1 MTIHSL
7 SPKHTW
13 ISHTK
18 PSSTF
23 LKQHIVPDHQL
34 LHKIKRNGKL
44 KRKDKKGYLIRQP
57 QSAETA
63 LDPKEDCEK
72 RRSDDE
78 GPCDG
83 SICCEHITKHLNII
97 KTNQKGKN
105 FDTKETK
112 GVWKMNTPDDYL
124 ARERELTHWNQMGLR
139 SSSQWSRKQR
149 TLLQSFSGFSFFRG
163 LLFAVRIASC
173 LSFSTVWYILNQI
186 ILII

>member
-1 MTIHSL
+1 MPNH
-7 SPKHTW
+7 H
-13 ISHTK
+13 
-18 PSSTF
+18 F
-23 LKQHIVPDHQL
+23 
-34 LHKIKRNGKL
+34 LHKNKKERKIKK
-44 KRKDKKGYLIRQP
+44 KRKKGRHLIRQP

-112 GVWKMNTPDDYL
+112 GV
-124 ARERELTHWNQMGLR
+124 
-139 SSSQWSRKQR
+139 
-149 TLLQSFSGFSFFRG
+149 
-163 LLFAVRIASC
+163 
-173 LSFSTVWYILNQI
+173 
-186 ILII
+186 